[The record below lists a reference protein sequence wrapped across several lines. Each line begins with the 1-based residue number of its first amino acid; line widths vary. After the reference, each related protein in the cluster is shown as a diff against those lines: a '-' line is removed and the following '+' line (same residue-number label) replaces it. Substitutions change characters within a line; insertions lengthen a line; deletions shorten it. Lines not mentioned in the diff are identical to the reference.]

1 MKYQIG
7 RNVKLASLISLL
19 IVVPSPAWAQDVPK
33 WAAPEPWFV
42 YTVVIVLFIG
52 SLLTLLLIRA
62 ALSSSK
68 WSLADALSE
77 EAEVTSMETD
87 PAGGVKPRL
96 DASSGKPLMVTEM
109 RSSTSRLI
117 AFMGMIVILLMFLGF
132 GAFALYSFGKT
143 GDMPDSTDKIV
154 NFLFA
159 GLTLFAPYV
168 VNKFSTAFES
178 LSPKK
183 G

>member
-1 MKYQIG
+1 
-7 RNVKLASLISLL
+7 
-19 IVVPSPAWAQDVPK
+19 
-33 WAAPEPWFV
+33 
-42 YTVVIVLFIG
+42 G

-62 ALSSSK
+62 ALGSSK

-77 EAEVTSMETD
+77 EAEVTSMEAD
-87 PAGGVKPRL
+87 PAGGTKPRL
-96 DASSGKPLMVTEM
+96 DASGKPLMVTEM

-117 AFMGMIVILLMFLGF
+117 ALMGMIVILLMFLGF

-143 GDMPDSTDKIV
+143 GNMPDSIDKVV
-154 NFLFA
+154 NFLLA
-159 GLTLFAPYV
+159 GLTLFAPYL
-168 VNKFSTAFES
+168 VNKFATAFES